1 MTTKAFKDLIL
12 WQKLFVVFIFF
23 FFYFLFSVVLVYA
36 AEISIETKNT
46 EIRTGDEFQTDIF
59 INTENQPINALE
71 GKIIFP
77 NDLLELAE
85 INGAKSIIVF
95 WIDKPRLDSSNQIV
109 FSGIVPGGY
118 NDKKGELL
126 SIIFKTK
133 KQGSGEINFNNVKVL
148 ANDGKGTSL
157 NVKIPNLK
165 FLISDQAP
173 HSELI
178 SEPKDIDPPE
188 NFEPTVT
195 SSTDIFSGQWF
206 VVFATQD
213 KGTGIDHYEIRETK
227 DERQVTRDKQQ
238 WETAESPYLLK
249 DQNLRS
255 YIYVKAIDKS
265 GNERIAMLQ
274 PAYPI
279 KWYEKYENW
288 IIIIIVILLMYF
300 IGKTLWKKK

>member
-1 MTTKAFKDLIL
+1 MMDK
-12 WQKLFVVFIFF
+12 KLQSLFIFVVIGIA
-23 FFYFLFSVVLVYA
+23 YIIIIGLNAKA

-46 EIRTGDEFQTDIF
+46 EIRTGDQFQTDIF

-95 WIDKPRLDSSNQIV
+95 WLDKPRLDFSNQIV

-133 KQGSGEINFNNVKVL
+133 KQGSGEIDFNNVKVL

-165 FLISDQAP
+165 FSISDQVP
-173 HSELI
+173 HRELV
-178 SEPKDIDPPE
+178 SEPKDIAPPE

-195 SSTDIFSGQWF
+195 SSTDIFGGKWF

-213 KGTGIDHYEIRETK
+213 KGTGIDHYEIQETTAK
-227 DERQVTRDKQQ
+227 AGK

-255 YIYVKAIDKS
+255 YIYVKAVDKS

-274 PAYPI
+274 PLYPV

-300 IGKTLWKKK
+300 IGKTLWKKRIHKYGRI